1 MEQQPSVEGT
11 ALHRC
16 PMCQKEFGP
25 RLTQLDVD
33 SHLAQCLAE
42 STEDLMW
49 ADSLQ

>member
-49 ADSLQ
+49 